1 MKDGERRGLIEVPYR
16 CDRLTGQAAGVAPL
30 EPRSHLAEERRFGL
44 LVQAAVL
51 LRLT

>member
-1 MKDGERRGLIEVPYR
+1 MKDGKRRGLIEVSYR

-44 LVQAAVL
+44 VRAAVL